1 MMAWEQAGVYFP
13 HLAQAQYDLTTRISI
28 ANLLPGDLVF
38 YGAPDN
44 VYHVGLYIGGG
55 EMIDAPATGQVVS
68 IQSIY
73 WDGLLGGGRVSS

>member
-13 HLAQAQYDLTTRISI
+13 HLAQAQYDMTSRVSI
-28 ANLLPGDLVF
+28 ASLLPGDLVF
-38 YGAPDN
+38 YGTPSS
-44 VYHVGLYIGGG
+44 VYHVGLYIGNGM
-55 EMIDAPATGQVVS
+55 MIDAPASGQAVS